1 MIIKKNQLLI
11 ITSVLIF
18 SISVSCTNVANK
30 KDKEQLVLMET
41 SMGNI
46 KLKLYNQTPLHR
58 DNFIKLVNQGYFN
71 GILFHR
77 VIPDF
82 MIQTGDPKSKNAK
95 PGDLLGN
102 GGPGYTIPPE
112 FDTSL
117 FHKKGV
123 LAAAREGDEV
133 NPKKESAGSQFY
145 IVEGQ
150 TYTDEELDQVEIRIN
165 NMNKK
170 ATFFKFIEE
179 EKEKAKENNE
189 TFDYSKAQGEAAIKT
204 EELYSDTPP
213 FKIPAAQRAE
223 YKTLGGAPHLDQNY
237 TVFGEVV
244 EGLSIVDKISE
255 VNTDDDDRP
264 QTDVVIIK
272 MKLVKK

>member
-1 MIIKKNQLLI
+1 MIIKKTQLLI
-11 ITSVLIF
+11 ITLVLIF
-18 SISVSCTNVANK
+18 SMSVGCTNPGNK
-30 KDKEQLVLMET
+30 KDKEQLVLIET
-41 SMGNI
+41 NMGNI

-58 DNFIKLVNQGYFN
+58 DNFIKLTKQGYFD
-71 GILFHR
+71 GLLFHR
-77 VIPDF
+77 VIKDF

-102 GGPGYTIPPE
+102 GGPGYTVPPE

-123 LAAAREGDEV
+123 LAAAREGDDV

-145 IVEGQ
+145 IVEGN

-204 EELYSDTPP
+204 GDMYSESAPY
-213 FKIPAAQRAE
+213 KIPATQRE
-223 YKTLGGAPHLDQNY
+223 VYKTLGGTPHLDQNY
-237 TVFGEVV
+237 TVFGEIV
-244 EGLSIVDKISE
+244 EGLPIVDKISN
-255 VNTDDDDRP
+255 VVTDEDDRP
-264 QTDVVIIK
+264 KTDVRIIK
-272 MKLVKK
+272 MKLVRK

>member
-1 MIIKKNQLLI
+1 MIIKKTQLLI
-11 ITSVLIF
+11 ITLVLIF
-18 SISVSCTNVANK
+18 SISVGCTNPGNK
-30 KDKEQLVLMET
+30 KDKEQLVLIET
-41 SMGNI
+41 NMGNI

-58 DNFIKLVNQGYFN
+58 ENFIKLVDQGYFN

-77 VIPDF
+77 VINDF

-95 PGDLLGN
+95 PGVLLGN

-117 FHKKGV
+117 FHKKGA
-123 LAAAREGDEV
+123 LAAAREGDDV

-145 IVEGQ
+145 IVEGK
-150 TYTDEELDQVEIRIN
+150 TYTDDELDQAEIRVN

-179 EKEKAKENNE
+179 EKEKARKNNE

-204 EELYSDTPP
+204 EEMYFEAAPY
-213 FKIPAAQRAE
+213 KIPAAQRE
-223 YKTLGGAPHLDQNY
+223 IYKTLGGTPHLDQNY
-237 TVFGEVV
+237 TVFGEIV
-244 EGLSIVDKISE
+244 EGLSIVDIISNVE
-255 VNTDDDDRP
+255 TDEEDRP
-264 QTDVVIIK
+264 KTDIRIIK
-272 MKLVKK
+272 MKLVRK

>member
-1 MIIKKNQLLI
+1 M
-11 ITSVLIF
+11 
-18 SISVSCTNVANK
+18 
-30 KDKEQLVLMET
+30 
-41 SMGNI
+41 
-46 KLKLYNQTPLHR
+46 
-58 DNFIKLVNQGYFN
+58 
-71 GILFHR
+71 
-77 VIPDF
+77 
-82 MIQTGDPKSKNAK
+82 
-95 PGDLLGN
+95 GN

-123 LAAAREGDEV
+123 LAAAREGDKV

-145 IVEGQ
+145 IVEGK
-150 TYTDEELDQVEIRIN
+150 TYTDEELDQAEISVN

-170 ATFFKFIEE
+170 STFFRFIEE
-179 EKEKAKENNE
+179 EKEKAKKNNE

-204 EELYSDTPP
+204 EELYLDTPP
-213 FKIPAAQRAE
+213 FKIPATQRE
-223 YKTLGGAPHLDQNY
+223 VYKSLGGTPHLDQNY

-244 EGLSIVDKISE
+244 EGLPIVDKISL

-264 QTDVVIIK
+264 QTDVIIIK

>member
-1 MIIKKNQLLI
+1 MIIKKTQLLI
-11 ITSVLIF
+11 ITSALIL
-18 SISVSCTNVANK
+18 SISVACTNGANK

-58 DNFIKLVNQGYFN
+58 DNFIKLTKQGYFN

-82 MIQTGDPKSKNAK
+82 MIQAGDPKSKNAK

-117 FHKKGV
+117 FHKKGA
-123 LAAAREGDEV
+123 LAAAREGDSV

-145 IVEGQ
+145 IVEGN

-244 EGLSIVDKISE
+244 EGLSIVDKISK

-264 QTDVVIIK
+264 QTNVVITK
-272 MKLVKK
+272 MKLVRK